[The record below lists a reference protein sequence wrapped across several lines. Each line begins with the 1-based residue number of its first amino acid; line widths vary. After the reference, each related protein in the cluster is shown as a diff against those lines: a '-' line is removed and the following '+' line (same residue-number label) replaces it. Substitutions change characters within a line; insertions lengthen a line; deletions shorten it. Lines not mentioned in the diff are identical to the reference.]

1 MSWNALPIEL
11 KNKILEKRNEMY
23 YKSVNIIKKA
33 WLISRNKYLTAKKL
47 FIDYQIEN
55 IESREINTRIIKL
68 LKFTSK
74 IILKKKSFS
83 KEDID
88 FWQDKLDYI
97 EIDLGYEQYTGE
109 VTVIECNI
117 IREHLYLIANK
128 LNIKFI
134 HLWRK
139 QTYLVRLHMPC
150 PPPPLPLL
158 SPHHLGRPGHADL
171 RIKLPPACT
180 RGPSCLA
187 SDLYYQ
193 YYLFLYNRSLLTTQ

>member
-33 WLISRNKYLTAKKL
+33 WLISRNKYLAAKKII
-47 FIDYQIEN
+47 IDYQIED
-55 IESREINTRIIKL
+55 IESWYETDFTSGLATPTRTINL

-88 FWQDKLDYI
+88 FWQDKLDYFDQTLSGQ
-97 EIDLGYEQYTGE
+97 ESMGE
-109 VTVIECNI
+109 VTAIE
-117 IREHLYLIANK
+117 EHLCLIANK

-134 HLWRK
+134 N
-139 QTYLVRLHMPC
+139 
-150 PPPPLPLL
+150 LL
-158 SPHHLGRPGHADL
+158 RPRRVGLDGL
-171 RIKLPPACT
+171 
-180 RGPSCLA
+180 S
-187 SDLYYQ
+187 Q
-193 YYLFLYNRSLLTTQ
+193 YFPDA